1 MQGLLSVSLGLAMAV
16 QVLPANVHGLTS
28 RTSLFVSK
36 FPLRVRFSLVVAA
49 IVTGV
54 ISVLWWLNLRIGER
68 QGEATFWFALSGILL
83 VTLLVDQAAW
93 RLIYRRL
100 AGVRETMQQAASG
113 QLKARVPIDGLDEI
127 GVISRGLNDILQG
140 LERLNDS
147 LDVRVETAT
156 EVFRQKSEE
165 IADTHHEMAMLSE
178 ELARAGRLAALGQAA
193 ANMAHQIGTP
203 LNLISTYVQ
212 LLIQSTPPEADSL
225 GRLRAIQDQV
235 AKVTAVVRAALDSSR
250 APAIP
255 HERADLGLLVRRV
268 CQMAG
273 PMLEDAGVQI
283 EVMTPD
289 QSVELVT
296 DPVQFELA
304 LLNLITN
311 SIDAMASGGKLSVR
325 LEPVNDRLRL
335 EIEDTGSGIPPEL
348 LAHIFDPW
356 VTTKP
361 HGKGSGLGLSIARQ
375 VIASHGGTIRVDNRP
390 GKGAMFT
397 IDLPAAQGIHPDLAH
412 AENSRR

>member
-1 MQGLLSVSLGLAMAV
+1 MAV
-16 QVLPANVHGLTS
+16 QLLPANVPQTS

-36 FPLRVRFSLVVAA
+36 FPLRLRFSLIVAA
-49 IVTGV
+49 IVAGV
-54 ISVLWWLNLRIGER
+54 ISALWWLSLRMEEGP
-68 QGEATFWFALSGILL
+68 GGATFWFALSGVLL
-83 VTLLVDQAAW
+83 ATLLVDQAAR

-100 AGVRETMQQAASG
+100 AGMRETMQQVAAG

-127 GVISRGLNDILQG
+127 GVISRGLNDLLKG
-140 LERLNDS
+140 LERLNES
-147 LDVRVETAT
+147 LDMRVEAAT

-212 LLIQSTPPEADSL
+212 LLIQSTPPGADSL

-235 AKVTAVVRAALDSSR
+235 AKVTAVIRAALDSSR

-255 HERADLGLLVRRV
+255 HERADLGSLVRRV

-273 PMLEDAGVQI
+273 PMLQDAGVQLD
-283 EVMTPD
+283 VRTPD
-289 QSVELVT
+289 QSVELVG

-311 SIDAMASGGKLSVR
+311 SIDAMGSGGRLTVR

-361 HGKGSGLGLSIARQ
+361 LGKGSGLGLSIARQ
-375 VIASHGGTIRVDNRP
+375 VIASHGGTIRAGNRP
-390 GKGAMFT
+390 GQGAMFT
-397 IDLPAAQGIHPDLAH
+397 IDLPAAHGRPPDIAH